1 MTPRLVSCSQQ
12 SSSMM
17 GMDLAVLMS
26 HEGSSGITFFFHEL
40 SSLQILGKARIIS
53 RGGLPLDMGTFLD
66 FAFIGLAHTSVPP
79 CHSPPWT
86 TPGVLCYRNIN
97 SKCPCLP
104 LGMSYP
110 SSSYSL
116 NVICSLLL
124 LLIFIL
130 SKGVSFIPFRA
141 AQSSQILPPLSN
153 SPWWLLS
160 HAGSSA
166 LNFNTSVSLSHRVQQ
181 HSTY

>member
-1 MTPRLVSCSQQ
+1 MITPRLLSCSQQ

-40 SSLQILGKARIIS
+40 SSPQILGKARIIS

-86 TPGVLCYRNIN
+86 PPGVLCYHNIN

-116 NVICSLLL
+116 NVICSLLPPYFCSFSSFLKMFHSFHSGLPNPLKFYL
-124 LLIFIL
+124 LC
-130 SKGVSFIPFRA
+130 
-141 AQSSQILPPLSN
+141 QIHPGGSCLMLVPLP
-153 SPWWLLS
+153 
-160 HAGSSA
+160 
-166 LNFNTSVSLSHRVQQ
+166 
-181 HSTY
+181 